1 MTHLHLSPG
10 VWRLSILGA
19 RTAVAAICLA
29 PGLEH
34 PGIRDPR
41 RSQDCK
47 KGVSYC
53 KHGGTGSSGKFCP
66 PIYGEMKMLGFGEK
80 GRSGEWRRDVV
91 RSGVLRSA
99 RL

>member
-1 MTHLHLSPG
+1 MTHLHLSPR

-19 RTAVAAICLA
+19 HTSAVAICLA

-41 RSQDCK
+41 RNQDCK

-53 KHGGTGSSGKFCP
+53 KHGGSGAGDRSCP
-66 PIYGEMKMLGFGEK
+66 PVQVEMKMLGFEER
-80 GRSGEWRRDVV
+80 GRHGHFNTPK
-91 RSGVLRSA
+91 
-99 RL
+99 